1 MQNLIDETYFWGD
14 IDLGTLF
21 RSTNGVLL
29 SEAGAN
35 TSSELER
42 YIAKYQKDYL
52 KQMFGAELAA
62 DLPAELATL
71 VYDEDVRT
79 SPIADYVYFHYMRNM
94 ETTTTPMGEKGL
106 TAQNTITKTNEA
118 KIYRAMKRCIEESLA
133 IHKALYELGTI
144 TVNVDTDDEEELNY
158 LEDINDKIDLNITY
172 IDAKHVYYHSKSDIF
187 DTKFNM
193 WGV

>member
-1 MQNLIDETYFWGD
+1 MENLIDETYFWGD

-21 RSTNGVLL
+21 RSTNGILL
-29 SEAGAN
+29 GEAGAN

-62 DLPAELATL
+62 DLPTELANL
-71 VYDEDVRT
+71 VYDDDVRT

-133 IHKALYELGTI
+133 IHKSLYLQEVITI
-144 TVNVDTDDEEELNY
+144 AES
-158 LEDINDKIDLNITY
+158 EDMSYANDILPNIDF
-172 IDAKHVYYHSKSDIF
+172 ASDIF
-187 DTKFNM
+187 DTTFNLY
-193 WGV
+193 GI